1 MSVALPW
8 YLRRANAVIGL
19 VLLSVAALL
28 TLWGEIAPPYNPV
41 DLMFED
47 RLEPPSAA
55 HWFGTDQFG
64 RDVFSRVLAAAGV
77 SLFVSLL
84 TVGFAIVFGTAIG
97 AVAGY
102 CSGWTDRIVM
112 TVMDALMALP
122 SLLLALAI
130 LSALGPGKYGVVLAL
145 GLAYT
150 PSVARVV
157 RANAL
162 SIREKEYVEASRV
175 MGNSGL
181 FTILRHVIPNCISS
195 LIVLATAFLA
205 LAILTES
212 ALSFLGLGVPPP
224 YPSLGGMLSDSRSYF
239 SIAPWLAVFPGIAI
253 SLMLLGFNLFGDAL
267 RDRFDPRLAGT

>member
-1 MSVALPW
+1 MAGLPW
-8 YLRRANAVIGL
+8 YLRRPNAAIGL
-19 VLLSVAALL
+19 ALLSVAVLL
-28 TLWGEIAPPYNPV
+28 TLWGEVAPPHDPLSLN
-41 DLMFED
+41 FEA
-47 RLEPPSAA
+47 RLEAPSAA

-64 RDVFSRVLAAAGV
+64 RDVFSRILAAAGV
-77 SLFVSLL
+77 SLYVSLL

-112 TVMDALMALP
+112 TVMDAFMALP

-130 LSALGPGKYGVVLAL
+130 LSVLGPGKYGVVLAL

-150 PSVARVV
+150 PNVARVV
-157 RANAL
+157 RGSAL

-175 MGNSGL
+175 MGNGGL
-181 FTILRHVIPNCISS
+181 FTILRHVVPNCVSS
-195 LIVLATAFLA
+195 LVILATAFLA

-224 YPSLGGMLSDSRSYF
+224 YPSLGGMLADSRSYF
-239 SIAPWLAVFPGIAI
+239 SIAPWLATFPGIAI
-253 SLMLLGFNLFGDAL
+253 SLILLGFNLFGDAL